1 MRASASGAHLTRSVV
16 VLSTAPPRT
25 RGLNYRTFKIGKA
38 DAGRPR
44 KRRLLVRPCG
54 PSGSRLKTVLEIPA
68 TLGGLQAEAVL
79 GVICP

>member
-38 DAGRPR
+38 DAGGPR
-44 KRRLLVRPCG
+44 K
-54 PSGSRLKTVLEIPA
+54 SGS
-68 TLGGLQAEAVL
+68 TLRPLARSRGRVNPLT
-79 GVICP
+79 